1 MLYSMCCTHIQVKSL
16 VQYFCGRL
24 HKISQ
29 QILVKHINCHVQRE
43 NFVTFLDFRISQGS
57 VATYCR
63 RGGMCVYIENF
74 LTNALVKEF

>member
-43 NFVTFLDFRISQGS
+43 SLVTFLDIRISQGS
-57 VATYCR
+57 VETYCR
-63 RGGMCVYIENF
+63 
-74 LTNALVKEF
+74 